1 MIHLTED
8 KKITI
13 MIQARI
19 GSRRLPKKVLA
30 KIQNKPLIYYIV
42 SRAEKA
48 KKIDQIILLT
58 TRKTEDKPLLR
69 LAKKYKIEG
78 YSGDV
83 NDVLTRFY
91 KCAIEFRADP
101 IIRIT
106 GDCPLIDPKLIDKLL
121 DVYNKNKY
129 DYVTNTL
136 PPTFPDGLDIEIFSF
151 KTLEKTYKNAKLKSE
166 REHVTP
172 YIRNHSQKFKIYNLK
187 NRENL
192 SHLRWTVDESKDL
205 KFVRKIYSLMKP
217 SITFDHGEIL
227 KVISK
232 FPLLTQINQNI
243 IRNKG
248 YLKSLKN
255 DKKKISKK

>member
-1 MIHLTED
+1 LHQ
-8 KKITI
+8 KKPTI
-13 MIQARI
+13 IVQART
-19 GSRRLPKKVLA
+19 GSRRLPKKVIALIE
-30 KIQNKPLIYYIV
+30 KKPLIWHVINRLKHVKKYEQIV
-42 SRAEKA
+42 
-48 KKIDQIILLT
+48 LCT
-58 TRKTEDKPLLR
+58 TKSPKDDVLVE
-69 LAKKYKIEG
+69 LAKK
-78 YSGDV
+78 SGI
-83 NDVLTRFY
+83 NYFRGSSYDVLDRFY
-91 KCAIEFRADP
+91 YCLLKFNADP

-129 DYVTNTL
+129 DYVTNNL

-205 KFVRKIYSLMKP
+205 KLVRKIYSLMKP

-227 KVISK
+227 KAISK
-232 FPLLTQINQNI
+232 FPSLTQINQNI